1 MTEEKMTIHKA
12 LCELKLLD
20 ARIQKAARECTYVL
34 ANRHSN
40 IKIAGRPIDDVK
52 EEMTSAY
59 QSVEDM
65 IKRRN
70 AIKRAVVLSNATTH
84 VDVNGLDMTIAEA
97 IDMKNHGMDG
107 YKTILAM
114 MGAQFASAWKI
125 IEANSGEP
133 LQKKAETYV
142 MGMLGS
148 KEKVDSEVAKKMTE
162 EYISANSYDLID
174 PIKVKETMG
183 ELDALIS
190 GFESEVDAALSV
202 SNAIT
207 EITVTY

>member
-1 MTEEKMTIHKA
+1 MTTEQMTIHKA
-12 LCELKLLD
+12 LCELKVLD
-20 ARIQKAARECTYVL
+20 DRIQKAARGCTYVL

-40 IKIAGRPIDDVK
+40 IKIAGQTIDDIKKDIV
-52 EEMTSAY
+52 SAY

-70 AIKRAVVLSNATTH
+70 AIKRAVVLSNATTR
-84 VDVNGLDMTIAEA
+84 VNVNGVDMTIAEA

-114 MGAQFASAWKI
+114 MGAQLASSLKL
-125 IEANSGEP
+125 IETNSGEP

-148 KEKVDSEVAKKMTE
+148 KEKVDSDVAKKMTE

-174 PIKVKETMG
+174 PINAKETMAS
-183 ELDALIS
+183 LDALIA

-207 EITVTY
+207 QITVTY

>member
-20 ARIQKAARECTYVL
+20 ARIQKAAREC
-34 ANRHSN
+34 
-40 IKIAGRPIDDVK
+40 
-52 EEMTSAY
+52 TSAY

-114 MGAQFASAWKI
+114 MGAQFASAWKL

-162 EYISANSYDLID
+162 EYIAANSYDLID

-183 ELDALIS
+183 ELDALIL